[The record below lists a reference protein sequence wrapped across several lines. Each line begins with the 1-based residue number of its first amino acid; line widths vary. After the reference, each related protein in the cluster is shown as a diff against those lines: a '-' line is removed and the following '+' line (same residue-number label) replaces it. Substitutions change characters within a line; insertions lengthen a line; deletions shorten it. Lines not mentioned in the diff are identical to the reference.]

1 MRMGKH
7 DRKQNRDTA
16 PAASEGAGV
25 SINLVSR
32 HFLTS
37 MTTPEKIRFILDE
50 VKKQKILVLESGLDP
65 REEAELIQK
74 TMSEV
79 DPDTFIGIEMQSQ
92 AAETPRSWME
102 KLLARTAPR
111 GSMTVVG
118 PADKLRTVH
127 KDGSGIQALVL
138 ASQQAAAV
146 AAKA

>member
-1 MRMGKH
+1 MGKKNH
-7 DRKQNRDTA
+7 NKNES
-16 PAASEGAGV
+16 PASGV
-25 SINLVSR
+25 AINLVSR
-32 HFLTS
+32 DFLHN

-50 VKKQKILVLESGLDP
+50 VKQQKILVLEAGLDP

-74 TMSEV
+74 TMSEI

-92 AAETPRSWME
+92 TVETPRSWMT
-102 KLLARTAPR
+102 KLLNRSVHR

-138 ASQQAAAV
+138 APPTAATA
-146 AAKA
+146 

>member
-7 DRKQNRDTA
+7 DRKQQTQA
-16 PAASEGAGV
+16 QESSSGV
-25 SINLVSR
+25 AINLVSR
-32 HFLTS
+32 AYLSS

-50 VKKQKILVLESGLDP
+50 VKKHKILVLESGLDP

-92 AAETPRSWME
+92 AVETPRSWME

-111 GSMTVVG
+111 GNMTVVG

-138 ASQQAAAV
+138 ASAAV